1 MPGTRMLL
9 VAMPLLVLWGSA
21 PAGAQPANHP
31 QYGGTPVLDT
41 QLAASGDPHG
51 GNRAPDYRI
60 LATTR
65 VSTMEREL
73 NEAAAE
79 GFRLELVGDDID
91 SGEGLVDELF
101 ALVLGDSRPKRFSYR
116 LVTLKNPGAME
127 EELARALTSAAAN
140 GFRYRG
146 LVQAPLGGHAVVVLE
161 QDADAEAAPLEYLV
175 LATTRLSTLER
186 ELEEAASLGYRV
198 MALTMNGG
206 GAFDSNDRIAVLTR
220 PHSADAPAG
229 P

>member
-1 MPGTRMLL
+1 
-9 VAMPLLVLWGSA
+9 
-21 PAGAQPANHP
+21 
-31 QYGGTPVLDT
+31 
-41 QLAASGDPHG
+41 
-51 GNRAPDYRI
+51 
-60 LATTR
+60 
-65 VSTMEREL
+65 
-73 NEAAAE
+73 
-79 GFRLELVGDDID
+79 
-91 SGEGLVDELF
+91 
-101 ALVLGDSRPKRFSYR
+101 
-116 LVTLKNPGAME
+116 ME
-127 EELARALTSAAAN
+127 EELARSLTSAAAN

-206 GAFDSNDRIAVLTR
+206 GAFDSDDRIALLTR